1 MIILLGKTA
10 SGKDTVLNR
19 LVKEHGYKKI
29 VTYTTRP
36 KREREIQDV
45 TYHFIGEDEFKE
57 KIESGFFLEYK
68 EYRSAHGTWYYGS
81 AKEDYEKSDEKTVI
95 ILTPDGYRDF
105 LREYPNMDHTS
116 IYLYSNNKTL
126 ENRLIK
132 RGDDPKEA
140 KRRLDSDNKD
150 FKGVQG
156 LVHKIVYN
164 NENDSLD
171 EVINKILKYV
181 TKKIKVGSP
190 TKNIILHM

>member
-45 TYHFIGEDEFKE
+45 TYHFIGEDEFK
-57 KIESGFFLEYK
+57 
-68 EYRSAHGTWYYGS
+68 YRSAHGTWYYGS

-164 NENDSLD
+164 NENNSVDD
-171 EVINKILKYV
+171 VVNKILEYV
-181 TKKIKVGSP
+181 TKK
-190 TKNIILHM
+190 

>member
-1 MIILLGKTA
+1 MAKT
-10 SGKDTVLNR
+10 
-19 LVKEHGYKKI
+19 
-29 VTYTTRP
+29 
-36 KREREIQDV
+36 
-45 TYHFIGEDEFKE
+45 EFKE
-57 KIESGFFLEYK
+57 KIGSGFFLEYK

-164 NENDSLD
+164 NENNSLD
-171 EVINKILKYV
+171 VIVNKILEYVNARNKNWYHNKNKYY
-181 TKKIKVGSP
+181 TYKRG
-190 TKNIILHM
+190 NYY

>member
-81 AKEDYEKSDEKTVI
+81 AKED
-95 ILTPDGYRDF
+95 P
-105 LREYPNMDHTS
+105 M
-116 IYLYSNNKTL
+116 
-126 ENRLIK
+126 
-132 RGDDPKEA
+132 
-140 KRRLDSDNKD
+140 
-150 FKGVQG
+150 
-156 LVHKIVYN
+156 
-164 NENDSLD
+164 
-171 EVINKILKYV
+171 
-181 TKKIKVGSP
+181 KK
-190 TKNIILHM
+190 L

>member
-68 EYRSAHGTWYYGS
+68 EYRSEHGTWYYGS

-171 EVINKILKYV
+171 EIVNKILK
-181 TKKIKVGSP
+181 IKGGTFIES
-190 TKNIILHM
+190 N